1 MKKTESQTAPIEARP
16 IKPVERI
23 IDLDILRGIALFG
36 ILVVNLYLFANPI
49 AIVAAESNLWTEWY
63 NQAFLFFSRVFFE
76 GKFITLFSFL
86 FGLGFYIFTERLKE
100 KGLHERRVFFRRMLL
115 LFVIGMLHA
124 WLIWAG
130 DILAPYALSGIIIM
144 LFLYRTDKTI
154 KVWIGIF
161 VGGFLFLFSLLVG
174 LTMWAMSMPEVAA
187 DVEIGFTE
195 VSKEFQELLVRGY
208 EVYSSGSYTEMIAYR
223 SEEISFVWS
232 GMFFTPMG
240 IPYIIATFL
249 FGFLIGRQGLL
260 QKPKLLRS
268 LLIPRRWKMLLL
280 GLMLSLVY
288 ATTYLYSD
296 PVFFD
301 GWTLL
306 QMISIML
313 GAPLLMLGYCG
324 FVLHWLNK
332 NRATS
337 FLNRFA
343 PVGRMA
349 LTNYILQSLIC
360 TSIFYGYGLGLIG
373 RFPPV
378 FILPLA
384 ICIFGLQVYTSEWYF
399 KKYKMGPLEKLWR
412 VGTYLKRV

>member
-1 MKKTESQTAPIEARP
+1 MKKTESQVAPFEASP

-36 ILVVNLYLFANPI
+36 ILVVNLYLFSNPI
-49 AIVAAESNLWTEWY
+49 AIAAAESNLWTEWY

-161 VGGFLFLFSLLVG
+161 AGGFLFLFSLLVG

-187 DVEIGFTE
+187 DAEIGFME
-195 VSKEFQELLVRGY
+195 ASEGFQELLARGY
-208 EVYSSGSYTEMIAYR
+208 EVYSSGTYREMIAYR

-249 FGFLIGRQGLL
+249 FGFLIGRKGLL

-268 LLIPRRWKMLLL
+268 ILMPRRWKMLLS
-280 GLMLSLVY
+280 GLLLSLVY

-306 QMISIML
+306 QTFSIML
-313 GAPLLMLGYCG
+313 GAPMVMLGYCG
-324 FVLHWLNK
+324 FILHWLNE

-360 TSIFYGYGLGLIG
+360 TSIFYGFGLGLMG

-384 ICIFGLQVYTSEWYF
+384 ISIFALQVYASEWYF
-399 KKYKMGPLEKLWR
+399 KKYNMGPLEKMWR

>member
-36 ILVVNLYLFANPI
+36 ILAVNLYLFSNPI

-115 LFVIGMLHA
+115 LFFIGMLHA

-195 VSKEFQELLVRGY
+195 VSKEFQELLIRGY
-208 EVYSSGSYTEMIAYR
+208 EVYSSGTYTEMIAYR

-268 LLIPRRWKMLLL
+268 LLIPRRWKMLIL
-280 GLMLSLVY
+280 GLLLSLVY

-324 FVLHWLNK
+324 FILHWLNK

-360 TSIFYGYGLGLIG
+360 TSIFYGYGFGLIG

-384 ICIFGLQVYTSEWYF
+384 AIIFLLQVYASEWYF

-412 VGTYLKRV
+412 IGTYLKRV

>member
-1 MKKTESQTAPIEARP
+1 
-16 IKPVERI
+16 
-23 IDLDILRGIALFG
+23 
-36 ILVVNLYLFANPI
+36 
-49 AIVAAESNLWTEWY
+49 
-63 NQAFLFFSRVFFE
+63 
-76 GKFITLFSFL
+76 
-86 FGLGFYIFTERLKE
+86 
-100 KGLHERRVFFRRMLL
+100 MLL

-195 VSKEFQELLVRGY
+195 VSKEFQELLIRGY
-208 EVYSSGSYTEMIAYR
+208 EVYSSGTYTEMIAYR

-268 LLIPRRWKMLLL
+268 LLIPRRWKMLIL
-280 GLMLSLVY
+280 GLLLSLVY

-324 FVLHWLNK
+324 FILHWLNK

-360 TSIFYGYGLGLIG
+360 TSIFYGYGFGLIG

-384 ICIFGLQVYTSEWYF
+384 AIIFLLQVYASEWYF

-412 VGTYLKRV
+412 IGTYLKRV

>member
-1 MKKTESQTAPIEARP
+1 MKKTESQVAPFEASP

-36 ILVVNLYLFANPI
+36 ILVVNLYLFSNPI
-49 AIVAAESNLWTEWY
+49 AIAAAESNLWTEWY

-161 VGGFLFLFSLLVG
+161 AGGFLFLFSLLVG

-187 DVEIGFTE
+187 DVEIGFME

-208 EVYSSGSYTEMIAYR
+208 EVYSSGTYTEMIAYR

-268 LLIPRRWKMLLL
+268 LLIPRRWKMLIL
-280 GLMLSLVY
+280 GLLLSLVY

-306 QMISIML
+306 QTFSIMI

-324 FVLHWLNK
+324 FILHWLNE

-373 RFPPV
+373 RFPPI

-384 ICIFGLQVYTSEWYF
+384 AIIFVLQVYASEWYF
-399 KKYKMGPLEKLWR
+399 NKYKMGPLEKLWR
-412 VGTYLKRV
+412 MGTYLKRV

>member
-1 MKKTESQTAPIEARP
+1 MNKTETQKDRSEAGP

-36 ILVVNLYLFANPI
+36 ILVVNLYLFSNPI
-49 AIVAAESNLWTEWY
+49 AIVAADSNLWSEWY
-63 NQAFLFFSRVFFE
+63 NQAFLFFSRIFFE

-115 LFVIGMLHA
+115 LFLIGMLHV
-124 WLIWAG
+124 WLLWAG
-130 DILAPYALSGIIIM
+130 DILAPYALSGMIMM

-161 VGGFLFLFSLLVG
+161 VGGFLFLFSLLIAFII
-174 LTMWAMSMPEVAA
+174 WAMSMPDVAA
-187 DVEIGFTE
+187 NVKVGFTE
-195 VSKEFQELLVRGY
+195 VSEEFQDLLVRGY
-208 EVYSSGSYTEMIAYR
+208 DIYSTGTYSEMMTYR
-223 SEEISFVWS
+223 AEEISFVWS

-240 IPYIIATFL
+240 IPYIIAMFL

-268 LLIPRRWKMLLL
+268 LLIPRRWKMLLP

-288 ATTYLYSD
+288 AISHLYSD
-296 PVFFD
+296 PVLFD

-306 QMISIML
+306 QMFSIMV

-324 FVLHWLNK
+324 FILNWLNENK
-332 NRATS
+332 ATS

-349 LTNYILQSLIC
+349 LTNYILQSVIC
-360 TSIFYGYGLGLIG
+360 TTIFYGFGLGLIG
-373 RFPPV
+373 QFPPIY
-378 FILPLA
+378 ILPLA
-384 ICIFGLQVYTSEWYF
+384 IVIFGLQVKASEWYF

-412 VGTYLKRV
+412 MGTYLKNV

>member
-36 ILVVNLYLFANPI
+36 ILAVNLYLFSNPI

-195 VSKEFQELLVRGY
+195 VSKEFQELLIRGY
-208 EVYSSGSYTEMIAYR
+208 EVYSSGTYTEMIAYR

-268 LLIPRRWKMLLL
+268 LLIPRRWKMLIL
-280 GLMLSLVY
+280 GLLLSLVY

-324 FVLHWLNK
+324 FILHWLNK

-360 TSIFYGYGLGLIG
+360 TSIFYGYGFGLIG

-384 ICIFGLQVYTSEWYF
+384 AIIFLLQVYASEWYF

-412 VGTYLKRV
+412 IGTYLKRV

>member
-1 MKKTESQTAPIEARP
+1 MKKTESQAAPIEARP

-36 ILVVNLYLFANPI
+36 ILVVNLYLFSNPI
-49 AIVAAESNLWTEWY
+49 AIAAAESNLWTEWY
-63 NQAFLFFSRVFFE
+63 NQTFLFFSRVFFE

-161 VGGFLFLFSLLVG
+161 AGGFLFLFSLLVG

-187 DVEIGFTE
+187 DVEIGFME

-208 EVYSSGSYTEMIAYR
+208 EVYSSGTYTEMIAYR

-268 LLIPRRWKMLLL
+268 LLIPRRWKMLIL
-280 GLMLSLVY
+280 GLLLSLVY

-306 QMISIML
+306 QTFSIMI

-324 FVLHWLNK
+324 FILHWLNE

-373 RFPPV
+373 RFPPI

-384 ICIFGLQVYTSEWYF
+384 AIIFVLQVYASEWYF
-399 KKYKMGPLEKLWR
+399 NKYKMGPLEKLWR
-412 VGTYLKRV
+412 MGTYLKRV